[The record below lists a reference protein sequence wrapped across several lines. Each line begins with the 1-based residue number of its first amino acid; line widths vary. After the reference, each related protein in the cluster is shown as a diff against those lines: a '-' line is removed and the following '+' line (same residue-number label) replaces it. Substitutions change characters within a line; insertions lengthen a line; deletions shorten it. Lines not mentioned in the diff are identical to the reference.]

1 MTPFRG
7 VELPFCG
14 DLAAMLH
21 TPPGEAAMT
30 QRWSPEDDDD
40 EPKGYDNGGWL
51 PPASTVAFSS
61 LAGPEPVLTPEL
73 SARLAEHLETDD
85 GRVEFDEGDQ

>member
-1 MTPFRG
+1 MNGFHG

-30 QRWSPEDDDD
+30 QRWPLEDDDD
-40 EPKGYDNGGWL
+40 EPRGYVNGGWL
-51 PPASTVAFSS
+51 QPASTVAFSA
-61 LAGPEPVLTPEL
+61 AGAPEVVWTAEE
-73 SARLAEHLETDD
+73 SARLAEHLKREN
-85 GRVEFDEGDQ
+85 GRPEFDEG